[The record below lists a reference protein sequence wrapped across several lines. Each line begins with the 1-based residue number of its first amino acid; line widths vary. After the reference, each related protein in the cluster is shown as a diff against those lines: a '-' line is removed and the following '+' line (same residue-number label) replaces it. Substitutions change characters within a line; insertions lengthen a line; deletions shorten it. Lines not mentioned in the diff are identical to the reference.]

1 MERAVARSARAV
13 GVTIATL
20 WNVFSPDLFVL
31 GGGVAEDVGEGYVE
45 QVRVAASRHAFF
57 TDLADVRI
65 VRSALGDDA
74 GILGRGG
81 PGPGGARAAWAEP
94 APRGAV

>member
-1 MERAVARSARAV
+1 MSGDALVERAVARSARAV

-31 GGGVAEDVGEGYVE
+31 GGGVSEDVGEPYVE
-45 QVRVAASRHAFF
+45 QVRVAANRHAFF
-57 TDLADVRI
+57 TDLAEVRI

-74 GILGRGG
+74 GILGAAVLAREESGGRG
-81 PGPGGARAAWAEP
+81 
-94 APRGAV
+94 

>member
-13 GVTIATL
+13 GITIATL

-74 GILGRGG
+74 GILGAAVLAREGHESAEAEAGG
-81 PGPGGARAAWAEP
+81 S
-94 APRGAV
+94 V